1 MELCSNK
8 EKYYLWSKVGICNE
22 FCKYPVNNI
31 PVEGVLK
38 PLKLTFTIFCA
49 VVELAHDKHIS
60 GTSTD

>member
-1 MELCSNK
+1 M
-8 EKYYLWSKVGICNE
+8 GICNE